1 MADILESLQ
10 GGDVQ
15 RFEAG
20 RTLIRQGDRTGRLF
34 FLIEETVEVF
44 KDDVRVAS
52 TSQAGVVFGEMAAIL
67 GVEHTAT
74 VKTAGVGTFYVVE
87 NSDEFLKTS
96 PEMSHYLCSLLAR
109 RLDSVNSYLVEVRRR
124 SDGNEHLDTVIGAL
138 EAPLHAQPARGR
150 GGKRADR

>member
-1 MADILESLQ
+1 
-10 GGDVQ
+10 
-15 RFEAG
+15 
-20 RTLIRQGDRTGRLF
+20 
-34 FLIEETVEVF
+34 
-44 KDDVRVAS
+44 VAS

>member
-1 MADILESLQ
+1 MADILESLE
-10 GGDVQ
+10 GRDVQ

-20 RTLIRQGDRTGRLF
+20 RVLIRQGDRTGRLF
-34 FLIEETVEVF
+34 FLIEGSVEVF

-52 TSQAGVVFGEMAAIL
+52 TSQSGVVFGEMAAIL

-74 VKTAGVGTFYVVE
+74 VKTAAPSTFYVVE

-109 RLDSVNSYLVEVRRR
+109 RLDSVNSYLVEVKHR

-138 EAPLHAQPARGR
+138 EALLHAQPARAR
-150 GGKRADR
+150 SGKRPDQ